1 MQFRLL
7 CLRENWQSSMDLQE
21 RAKPQQW
28 WKLFFKQSNKA
39 IRCSVWVP
47 TRVCRQWLFHFIFN
61 KVVVFVQ
68 VLCCAPSNVAVDN
81 LVERLAR
88 CKAKVLRLGH
98 PARLLESIQ
107 KHSLDAILSQSDN
120 ATIITDIRKDIDTAF
135 VSILLWAPVFVS
147 LQLNYDYVLFGRVE
161 NQYSQL
167 LFVFLII
174 ILRLKWRRCE
184 KKVTGGTSEEK

>member
-1 MQFRLL
+1 M
-7 CLRENWQSSMDLQE
+7 
-21 RAKPQQW
+21 
-28 WKLFFKQSNKA
+28 
-39 IRCSVWVP
+39 
-47 TRVCRQWLFHFIFN
+47 
-61 KVVVFVQ
+61 VFVQ

-174 ILRLKWRRCE
+174 ILRLK
-184 KKVTGGTSEEK
+184 

>member
-1 MQFRLL
+1 M
-7 CLRENWQSSMDLQE
+7 
-21 RAKPQQW
+21 
-28 WKLFFKQSNKA
+28 
-39 IRCSVWVP
+39 
-47 TRVCRQWLFHFIFN
+47 CRQWLFHFIFN

-161 NQYSQL
+161 NQYGQL

-174 ILRLKWRRCE
+174 ILRLK
-184 KKVTGGTSEEK
+184 

>member
-1 MQFRLL
+1 M
-7 CLRENWQSSMDLQE
+7 
-21 RAKPQQW
+21 
-28 WKLFFKQSNKA
+28 
-39 IRCSVWVP
+39 
-47 TRVCRQWLFHFIFN
+47 CRQWLFHFIFN

-174 ILRLKWRRCE
+174 ILRLK
-184 KKVTGGTSEEK
+184 